1 MYAESATAPSG
12 IKRDMEISQLVRSR
26 HRGATASASNRIDGC
41 EFKLDMPKAKGIEN
55 VMKMC
60 TSILKFIAD
69 TQTMNLVGHNDISCL
84 RFGSA
89 YARYVLSS
97 MGGYRREVSYFK
109 EDDLNEAF
117 YCLKSSFTYAAKLL
131 HLVLQRSNE
140 FSTVPVEAFYLSND
154 LLDLVTAIEPYFG
167 IKLAFQMVSVV
178 KPWLPVLILG
188 VGCNHLMK
196 PRKQEGES
204 QFNVSCRHHFSTW
217 LAVLSKAELHE
228 ISKASPEENDGQ
240 IPEQEVSVFAKL
252 IWMAV
257 VMLKKGSLRI
267 VDAIGCVILVG
278 LDVGLDTRDFGLLL
292 GLVHFICVKLLGKE
306 FTSWNELEQMTS
318 YLQEIYPRIENE
330 IANPTLSEEERKKLE
345 TAKTLLTSICLNRG

>member
-1 MYAESATAPSG
+1 
-12 IKRDMEISQLVRSR
+12 
-26 HRGATASASNRIDGC
+26 
-41 EFKLDMPKAKGIEN
+41 MPKAKGIEN

-60 TSILKFIAD
+60 TSILKFIDDAK
-69 TQTMNLVGHNDISCL
+69 TMNLVGYNDISCL
-84 RFGSA
+84 RFASA

-97 MGGYRREVSYFK
+97 MGGYRCKVSSFK
-109 EDDLNEAF
+109 EDDLKEVF

-131 HLVLQRSNE
+131 HLVLQCSNE
-140 FSTVPVEAFYLSND
+140 FSNVPVEAFYLSND
-154 LLDLVTAIEPYFG
+154 LLDLITAIEPYFG

-188 VGCNHLMK
+188 VGCNHLIK
-196 PRKQEGES
+196 SRKQEGGS
-204 QFNVSCRHHFSTW
+204 KFNIPSRHHFPTW
-217 LAVLSKAELHE
+217 LAVLSRAELHE
-228 ISKASPEENDGQ
+228 ISKVSSEENVGQ
-240 IPEQEVSVFAKL
+240 IPESETSVFTKL

-257 VMLKKGSLRI
+257 LMLKKGSLRI

-306 FTSWNELEQMTS
+306 FTSWNQLEQMTS

-330 IANPTLSEEERKKLE
+330 IANPSLSEDERKNVE